1 MTKTELNKTVKRYC
15 ENKDFE
21 TAKNY
26 ICSHGPLIKG
36 FDIEEALNKVV
47 ELENPKKELPKKE
60 TKKKESE

>member
-1 MTKTELNKTVKRYC
+1 MTKTELNRTIKRYC

-26 ICSHGPLIKG
+26 ICSHGPLIQG
-36 FDIEEALNKVV
+36 FDIEDALKKVA

-60 TKKKESE
+60 KEKKESE